1 MTVRSLSGAPSFFFF
16 GLSGLIC
23 FSSPSHI
30 RTAVELLAWGTLL
43 RPLPQ
48 NPLGRVWQ
56 ACLYALGDVK
66 ELLKQKETCYVGFLI
81 LTRPPRA
88 YVTTP
93 QSTSQS
99 VPDGQIRA
107 CPIYEQTCVRTE
119 RCTCSGSTLYA
130 K

>member
-1 MTVRSLSGAPSFFFF
+1 MTVRSFVGAFFFF
-16 GLSGLIC
+16 LAYPVLDV
-23 FSSPSHI
+23 FL
-30 RTAVELLAWGTLL
+30 RLLTFVELLAWGTLL

-66 ELLKQKETCYVGFLI
+66 ELLKQKETCYMGFLI
-81 LTRPPRA
+81 LTRHPIL
-88 YVTTP
+88 T
-93 QSTSQS
+93 QS
-99 VPDGQIRA
+99 VPDGQIRT